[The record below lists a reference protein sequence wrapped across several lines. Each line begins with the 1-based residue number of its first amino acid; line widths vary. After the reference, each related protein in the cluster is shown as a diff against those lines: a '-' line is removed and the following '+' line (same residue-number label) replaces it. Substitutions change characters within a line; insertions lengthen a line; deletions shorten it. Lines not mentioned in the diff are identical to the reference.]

1 MDANLIIRANK
12 GGRSAVKDRS
22 VPLIRF
28 WLWICM
34 IPVVFHAFPVAA
46 ATVSDTEN
54 CLLCHRYPGMGRY
67 DKRGIKR
74 IFYINESR
82 FAHSVHGKLRC
93 KNCHIGLDQIPHTD
107 VKKVDCGTKCHI
119 EEPSTNKEFTH
130 GNMIEKYQ
138 ASVHGPGSGDKM
150 KSFPEDLP
158 TCKYCHNNRLYN
170 PFQAMWGK
178 SLELS
183 NETLTRCEGC
193 HTNEEWARRF
203 YSHFTHRMRKRRTQS
218 EIVALCTSC
227 HEDSRKMARH
237 GLESIET
244 YKDTY
249 HWVQVKYQVSNAP
262 DCISCHIP
270 VGFSPHDLRPRTDV
284 LSPLHPANRVQ
295 TCSNRGGLQS
305 CHPNATKEFASGRVH
320 AYGLKAQ
327 LRAGKSAREAD
338 DPDKALLAVRAEE
351 DIQSAELFHYQVLKL
366 IRLFYQIMIGCVIG
380 FMSIH
385 QLLDF
390 LRTRKN
396 QRTFDNHH

>member
-1 MDANLIIRANK
+1 M
-12 GGRSAVKDRS
+12 
-22 VPLIRF
+22 PLMCF
-28 WLWICM
+28 WLAICFFL
-34 IPVVFHAFPVAA
+34 IVLHAFAVAA
-46 ATVSDTEN
+46 ATVADTEN

-74 IFYINESR
+74 IFYINESS

-107 VKKVDCGTKCHI
+107 VNKVDCGTKCHI
-119 EEPSTNKEFTH
+119 EEPSTNKEFSH
-130 GNMIEKYQ
+130 GNMIEKYRT
-138 ASVHGPGSGDKM
+138 SVHGPGSGNKM
-150 KSFPEDLP
+150 KPFPEDLP
-158 TCKYCHNNRLYN
+158 SCKYCHNNRRYN
-170 PFQAMWGK
+170 PFRAMWGK

-249 HWVQVKYQVSNAP
+249 HWVQVKYQVGNAP

-270 VGFSPHDLRPRTDV
+270 VGFSAHDLRPRTDV
-284 LSPLHPANRVQ
+284 LSPLHPANRVR
-295 TCSNRGGLQS
+295 TCSNQGGLQS
-305 CHPNATKEFASGRVH
+305 CHPNATKAFASGRVH

-327 LRAGKSAREAD
+327 LRAGKASREAD
-338 DPDKALLAVRAEE
+338 DPDKILVAERAEE
-351 DIQSAELFHYQVLKL
+351 DIESAELFHYQVLKL
-366 IRLFYQIMIGCVIG
+366 IRLFYQLMIGCVIG

-390 LRTRKN
+390 FRTRKN
-396 QRTFDNHH
+396 HRTVDKHH